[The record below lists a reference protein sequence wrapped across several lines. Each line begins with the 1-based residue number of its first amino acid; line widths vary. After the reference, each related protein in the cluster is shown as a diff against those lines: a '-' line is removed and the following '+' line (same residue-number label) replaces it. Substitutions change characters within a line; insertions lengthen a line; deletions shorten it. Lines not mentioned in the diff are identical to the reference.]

1 MINYIYSIN
10 LIKNINQLQT
20 KEKKQKIKL
29 IILAKLMFELIK
41 NYEQIQESED
51 NLDENYDEQ
60 KLLKIKEYTETEIID
75 KNIEDLKE
83 FNIQK
88 EDIYFKKID
97 HIYVQIINYLIINK
111 KLDDSEDT
119 SDIINQL
126 DLQNIN
132 ITNDIFKELEK
143 LLF

>member
-29 IILAKLMFELIK
+29 IILAKLMLELIK

-75 KNIEDLKE
+75 KHMDEIPDSIFRSLAEGVEKH
-83 FNIQK
+83 FNIRK
-88 EDIYFKKID
+88 
-97 HIYVQIINYLIINK
+97 
-111 KLDDSEDT
+111 
-119 SDIINQL
+119 
-126 DLQNIN
+126 
-132 ITNDIFKELEK
+132 
-143 LLF
+143 